1 MYIVYFII
9 RHNVILFYFC
19 TMKIKQEN
27 TKKDS
32 GDPHTLLT
40 AINIKC
46 KNECKGERERAAHM
60 CTLVRVC
67 VRCIYVHVLHMCLTN
82 TRACT
87 YKRFIER

>member
-46 KNECKGERERAAHM
+46 KNECKGERELHICARS
-60 CTLVRVC
+60 CVC
-67 VRCIYVHVLHMCLTN
+67 VYVVYMCMCYT
-82 TRACT
+82 CV
-87 YKRFIER
+87 